1 MPLNERKIIQII
13 LDQCTQ
19 VQERCQGYRQELIE
33 TISEIVSEERR
44 NRVQATNIQ
53 IKVNDKISASGR
65 FLANKRGQL
74 D

>member
-53 IKVNDKISASGR
+53 VKVNDKISASGR
-65 FLANKRGQL
+65 FLASKRGQL
-74 D
+74 E